1 MGALGLAIDGTWY
14 VSVATVLSDTGAI
27 DKLRAKAHYIDGS
40 MGVLMFVF
48 AALLIGGVF

>member
-1 MGALGLAIDGTWY
+1 
-14 VSVATVLSDTGAI
+14 VLSDTGAI